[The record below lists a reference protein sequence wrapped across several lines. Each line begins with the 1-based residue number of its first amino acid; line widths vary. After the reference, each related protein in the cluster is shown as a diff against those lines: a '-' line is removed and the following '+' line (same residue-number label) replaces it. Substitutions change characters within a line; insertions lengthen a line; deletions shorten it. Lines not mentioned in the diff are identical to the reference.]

1 MRRLAHVIEATE
13 VTAVERRL
21 ENALKAAG
29 FNVGRL
35 NLTPLAQQVAA
46 EEAKELLVA
55 VSIQPIEAP
64 FFGRGDGGVEVRFV
78 FGTET
83 DHVMAKTVLAQAAT
97 LS

>member
-35 NLTPLAQQVAA
+35 NLTSLAQQVAA

-55 VSIQPIEAP
+55 VNIQPIEAP

-78 FGTET
+78 FGTAT
-83 DHVMAKTVLAQAAT
+83 DHVMAKTVLA
-97 LS
+97 

>member
-55 VSIQPIEAP
+55 VYIQPIDAP

-78 FGTET
+78 FGAAT
-83 DHVMAKTVLAQAAT
+83 DHVMAKTVLA
-97 LS
+97 

>member
-1 MRRLAHVIEATE
+1 MIEATE

-55 VSIQPIEAP
+55 VNIQPIEAP
-64 FFGRGDGGVEVRFV
+64 FFGRGDGGVEVRFQFSREEDQV
-78 FGTET
+78 N
-83 DHVMAKTVLAQAAT
+83 AKVALAYSAT

>member
-1 MRRLAHVIEATE
+1 MIEATE

-55 VSIQPIEAP
+55 VNIQPIEAP

-78 FGTET
+78 FGAAT
-83 DHVMAKTVLAQAAT
+83 DHVIAKTVLA
-97 LS
+97 

>member
-46 EEAKELLVA
+46 EEAKRLLV
-55 VSIQPIEAP
+55 SINIQPVEAP

>member
-13 VTAVERRL
+13 VIAEERRL

-55 VSIQPIEAP
+55 VNIQPIEAP

-83 DHVMAKTVLAQAAT
+83 DHVMAKTILA
-97 LS
+97 

>member
-1 MRRLAHVIEATE
+1 MRRLAHVVEATE

-55 VSIQPIEAP
+55 VNIQPIEAP

-83 DHVMAKTVLAQAAT
+83 DHVMAKTILA
-97 LS
+97 

>member
-1 MRRLAHVIEATE
+1 MAHVIEATE

-55 VSIQPIEAP
+55 VNIQPIEAP
-64 FFGRGDGGVEVRFV
+64 FSGEA
-78 FGTET
+78 T
-83 DHVMAKTVLAQAAT
+83 AAWKCGSYSERQPIT
-97 LS
+97 

>member
-13 VTAVERRL
+13 VVALERRL

-55 VSIQPIEAP
+55 VNIQPIEAP

-78 FGTET
+78 FGAAT
-83 DHVMAKTVLAQAAT
+83 DHVMAKTVLA
-97 LS
+97 

>member
-21 ENALKAAG
+21 EDALKAAG
-29 FNVGRL
+29 FTVGRL

-55 VSIQPIEAP
+55 VNIQPIEAP

-78 FGTET
+78 FGAAT
-83 DHVMAKTVLAQAAT
+83 DHVMAKTVLA
-97 LS
+97 